1 MTCVSYPTESRTQP
15 FSKQAIVV
23 LSTFLWGVIITDSM
37 NIRKDETKQ
46 FVAEK
51 LDRSRT
57 EKAKKVPALHLE
69 ES

>member
-1 MTCVSYPTESRTQP
+1 
-15 FSKQAIVV
+15 
-23 LSTFLWGVIITDSM
+23 M